1 MTRSP
6 RDTDKDRLREALRTA
21 RAALDPADRQ
31 RQSEALGHAVVE
43 YLTGLPSRQGTAGR
57 RPTVAAYLGV
67 APEPE
72 TVPLLEDLHR
82 LGFGVVVPVCE
93 PAYQLSWATWHPGVA
108 LQRSVRAPVEE
119 PTGPRRPFDEVP
131 DVGLILVPA
140 LGIDRSGH
148 RIGQG
153 GGYYDRFLA
162 HLPMDAPGA
171 IPRLG
176 VVYRSEVLP
185 AGTIPAESYDQ
196 PLAGAFTPDGL
207 VRFGADARPV

>member
-1 MTRSP
+1 M
-6 RDTDKDRLREALRTA
+6 
-21 RAALDPADRQ
+21 
-31 RQSEALGHAVVE
+31 VE
-43 YLTGLPSRQGTAGR
+43 YLTGLPSRPGTAGR

-72 TVPLLEDLHR
+72 TAPLLEDLHR

-93 PAYQLSWATWHPGVA
+93 PAYQLSWATWLPGVA

-119 PTGPRRPFDEVP
+119 PTGPRHPFDEVP

-162 HLPMDAPGA
+162 HHPVDGPGA

-185 AGTIPAESYDQ
+185 EGTIPAESYDQ
-196 PLAGAFTPDGL
+196 PLTGAFTPDGL
-207 VRFGADARPV
+207 LHFGADARSV